1 MVCGLNGITAL
12 HGENRDNSGTNLLT
26 LRACCLIVRWPVK
39 AKASR
44 LWRALTGQ
52 QTRRHAAHRAR
63 HYHKEE
69 PV

>member
-1 MVCGLNGITAL
+1 MMYELAVIMTL
-12 HGENRDNSGTNLLT
+12 HEENRGASGTNLLT
-26 LRACCLIVRWPVK
+26 MRACCLIVRRPVK